1 MARVLSDVQ
10 KHQLAALIRRELA
23 EAYRLACAAGASVD
37 AVMADVEQRR
47 SALRAL
53 EDGTTY

>member
-10 KHQLAALIRRELA
+10 KHLLAALIRRELA
-23 EAYRLACAAGASVD
+23 EAYRLARAAGASVD
-37 AVMADVEQRR
+37 AVKADVEQRR

-53 EDGTTY
+53 EDGTAY